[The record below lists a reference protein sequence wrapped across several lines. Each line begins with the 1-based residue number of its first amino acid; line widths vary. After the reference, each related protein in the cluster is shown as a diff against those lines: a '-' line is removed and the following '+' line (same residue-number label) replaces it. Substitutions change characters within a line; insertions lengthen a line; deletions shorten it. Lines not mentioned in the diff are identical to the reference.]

1 MSPHS
6 LAKTDYK
13 FGRAAEKMN
22 VVGTYNLGHS
32 NVLCSF
38 LEIKIAI
45 LPVHNLILLPIP
57 RRLQSILYQ
66 EHEVVEN
73 NNTNFAYLTWMKR
86 GYFMILR
93 ETLIVCVE

>member
-1 MSPHS
+1 
-6 LAKTDYK
+6 
-13 FGRAAEKMN
+13 MN
-22 VVGTYNLGHS
+22 VVGAYCPGHS
-32 NVLCSF
+32 NVFCSF
-38 LEIKIAI
+38 LEITIAI

-66 EHEVVEN
+66 EHKVVKN

-86 GYFMILR
+86 GYFLILR